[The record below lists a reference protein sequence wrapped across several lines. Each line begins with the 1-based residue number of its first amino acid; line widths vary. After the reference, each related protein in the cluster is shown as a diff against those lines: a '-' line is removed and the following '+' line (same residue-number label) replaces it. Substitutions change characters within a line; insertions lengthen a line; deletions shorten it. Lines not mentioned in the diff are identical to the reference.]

1 MSLLFYLLRWQAST
15 PVLAGVIYFL
25 GAGLVATAA
34 ANLIGGLL
42 FYLVDRRIFHRKG
55 ADGTPRTSLD
65 DSAAIR

>member
-42 FYLVDRRIFHRKG
+42 FYLVDRRIFNRGKG
-55 ADGTPRTSLD
+55 NDLRQLQED
-65 DSAAIR
+65 VR